1 MDTGQARVRRQ
12 LPSLAHGVRTGPWMD
27 HSSAWAAP
35 VGAPAGPAG
44 TPRVSAC
51 GRRTSKGWVAG
62 ARRPGQAAIQGQVEG
77 LCPQP
82 CVPLETAQPEL
93 ASAAGRP
100 GLQRAWCQ
108 PPPHGQSGR
117 PVHRGGR
124 RGRVCA
130 DPGGRGEL
138 LCLWTPETGPLRLV
152 PRPDPDLMAEVGA
165 AGRTFR
171 RRGRPSRLAVQM
183 PVCLRIWFKTII
195 ESLI

>member
-1 MDTGQARVRRQ
+1 MCAQVRGWTTHLRGLLLWEPRPAPRAPLECQ
-12 LPSLAHGVRTGPWMD
+12 HAV
-27 HSSAWAAP
+27 AAP
-35 VGAPAGPAG
+35 ARGGWQAPGGP
-44 TPRVSAC
+44 
-51 GRRTSKGWVAG
+51 GRRPSRGRWKG
-62 ARRPGQAAIQGQVEG
+62 
-77 LCPQP
+77 
-82 CVPLETAQPEL
+82 CVPSPVCPWRRHSRSWPLRL
-93 ASAAGRP
+93 GGLVCRGRGASPRRMGSQEGR
-100 GLQRAWCQ
+100 CTE
-108 PPPHGQSGR
+108 
-117 PVHRGGR
+117 GGG